1 MGRNRSSRYRDD
13 PSKILSIAWQRNLTR
28 DLDYGTSSKLLIGFG
43 RSSQR
48 KPLNWLP
55 VDTKPSARLRS
66 AVGIGSENTMK
77 RSTERIL
84 TTHTGSLARPESLIP
99 LLRLRERGEVYNRQ
113 ELAALVREA
122 VREIVRKQVEAG
134 IDIVNDG
141 EQSKSSFYGYIV
153 ERFNGFER
161 KRAAPGQE
169 VRPRAAGR
177 EYLAFPDYYAWSE
190 RIAEPFGGRGGERRH
205 GVDICTG
212 PVSYR
217 GYEAVQ
223 ADIDN
228 LTAAVKGKPHE
239 EAFMPAI
246 SASYIA
252 STFANEYYRTHEE
265 YEQAVSD
272 AMREEYKAIV
282 SAGLVLQIDDPRL
295 VTYYMMH
302 PELSVEDCR
311 KWAAERVEVIN
322 QSIHGIPPESV
333 RFHTCYSIDVG
344 PRIHEMALKDIV
356 DIILKINAGAYSF
369 EAANP
374 RHEHEYHVFERIKLP
389 DGKILIP
396 GVISHTTNLVEH
408 PELIAERI
416 VRFARIVGRENVI
429 AGADCGFAASAL
441 RFNDTHPSVAW
452 LKFAALAEGARLA
465 TSELWRS
472 Y

>member
-1 MGRNRSSRYRDD
+1 
-13 PSKILSIAWQRNLTR
+13 
-28 DLDYGTSSKLLIGFG
+28 
-43 RSSQR
+43 
-48 KPLNWLP
+48 
-55 VDTKPSARLRS
+55 
-66 AVGIGSENTMK
+66 MK

-84 TTHTGSLARPESLIP
+84 TTHVGSLARADSLIP
-99 LLRLRERGEVYNRQ
+99 LLRLREHGEIYDREQ
-113 ELAALVREA
+113 LARLVREA
-122 VREIVRKQVEAG
+122 VTEVVRRQVEAG
-134 IDIVNDG
+134 IDIVTDG
-141 EQSKSSFYGYIV
+141 EQGKSSFYGYIV

-161 KRAAPGQE
+161 KPPAPGKE
-169 VRPRAAGR
+169 LRPRAAGR
-177 EYLAFPDYYAWSE
+177 EYRAFPEYYAWSE
-190 RIAEPFGGRGGERRH
+190 RIAEPFGGRGGGRGL

-217 GYEAVQ
+217 GQTAVQ

-228 LTAAVKGKPHE
+228 LKAALPGQPHE
-239 EAFMPAI
+239 DVFMPAI
-246 SASYIA
+246 ASSYVA
-252 STFANEYYRTHEE
+252 STFSNEYYRTHEE

-272 AMREEYKAIV
+272 AMREEYQAIV
-282 SAGLVLQIDDPRL
+282 GAGFILQIDDPRL
-295 VTYYMMH
+295 VTYYMMN

-322 QSIHGIPPESV
+322 ESIRGIPPEKV

-356 DIILKINAGAYSF
+356 DIMLKINAGAYSF

-374 RHEHEYHVFERIKLP
+374 RHEHEYHVFERLKLP

-408 PELIAERI
+408 PELVAERI
-416 VRFARIVGRENVI
+416 VRFAKIVGRENVI

-465 TSELWRS
+465 TRELWN
-472 Y
+472 